1 MTSLEAMSRDSA
13 KLLDEKLALA
23 REVSNIR
30 PEIERLR
37 AQEVANASI
46 LSEKL
51 SLQRELQTIQIEL
64 ENEKRALQKALSKDD
79 DRSTRETKLESELEG
94 YRLDLAKQKGLREK
108 LERES
113 NKLKGQLE
121 LHNTSNESKLEEYR
135 TKLKSA
141 KEQIKKTR
149 AELDE
154 ARKANERLSQQGQKF
169 PAAGRGK
176 RSFAHVDVD
185 ATIGT
190 PDGFPPKKTA
200 QLLLGERSGFG
211 LTPFLKQSTK
221 LLIETPPDKGHEDAE
236 PEEVADTVPSRD
248 NIAPTKAKKVN
259 TAQTNAG
266 PRRKPIKANKS
277 IEQKKVDLLEDVEE
291 EDEIPA
297 VEPEPVIQ
305 EEVQAKD
312 PVPKKKRRMLGA
324 GSGKTLF
331 DDDDNL
337 TGKVD
342 SRGGLDDFK
351 FATMPKKIV
360 LAPKG
365 ATALGAKS
373 KAGGLSGF
381 GAFSPLKKDRKK

>member
-1 MTSLEAMSRDSA
+1 M
-13 KLLDEKLALA
+13 ALA
-23 REVSNIR
+23 REISSIR
-30 PEIERLR
+30 PEIEQLR
-37 AQEVANASI
+37 AQQHANANF

-51 SLQRELQTIQIEL
+51 ALQRELQTIQVEL
-64 ENEKRALQKALSKDD
+64 ENERRNVQKALSRDEG
-79 DRSTRETKLESELEG
+79 RNKLESELDG
-94 YRLDLAKQKGLREK
+94 YRSERVIEKGLREK
-108 LERES
+108 LEREA
-113 NKLKGQLE
+113 NKAKGQLE
-121 LHNTSNESKLEEYR
+121 LHNASNESKLEEYR
-135 TKLKSA
+135 AKLKSA

-154 ARKANERLSQQGQKF
+154 ARKANERLSQIGQKL
-169 PAAGRGK
+169 PPAGRGK
-176 RSFAHVDVD
+176 RSFAHIDAD

-221 LLIETPPDKGHEDAE
+221 LLIETPTGKGGEEYAE
-236 PEEVADTVPSRD
+236 PAEQAEDLAHPHVDVVP
-248 NIAPTKAKKVN
+248 AKVKKVN
-259 TAQTNAG
+259 KTQTSAAG
-266 PRRKPIKANKS
+266 TKRKQTKTNKAV
-277 IEQKKVDLLEDVEE
+277 EQQKKVDLLEDVNE
-291 EDEIPA
+291 EDEMLDAPA
-297 VEPEPVIQ
+297 DEPEIVTQ
-305 EEVQAKD
+305 EEIQTKD
-312 PVPKKKRRMLGA
+312 PVPKKKRRMLGT

-331 DDDDNL
+331 DDDNTP

-360 LAPKG
+360 LAPKA

-373 KAGGLSGF
+373 KAGGALSGF

>member
-1 MTSLEAMSRDSA
+1 MNSLQALSRQSA
-13 KLLDEKLALA
+13 KLLDEKLALE
-23 REVSNIR
+23 REVKSIR
-30 PEIERLR
+30 PEIEHLR
-37 AQEVANASI
+37 AQQHTNANI

-51 SLQRELQTIQIEL
+51 ALQRELQTIHVEL
-64 ENEKRALQKALSKDD
+64 ENEKRAVQKALSRDEG
-79 DRSTRETKLESELEG
+79 RSTIETKLEAELDGYRSELVKE
-94 YRLDLAKQKGLREK
+94 KGLREK

-113 NKLKGQLE
+113 NKAKGQLE
-121 LHNTSNESKLEEYR
+121 LHNASNESKLEEYR
-135 TKLKSA
+135 AKLKSA

-154 ARKANERLSQQGQKF
+154 ARKANERLSQLGPKLP
-169 PAAGRGK
+169 PASRGK
-176 RSFAHVDVD
+176 RSFAHIDAD

-221 LLIETPPDKGHEDAE
+221 PVIETPPDKGEADAE
-236 PEEVADTVPSRD
+236 PGEDDEQARPHVEIIR
-248 NIAPTKAKKVN
+248 TKAKKVS
-259 TAQTNAG
+259 AA
-266 PRRKPIKANKS
+266 PRRKPTKTSKAV
-277 IEQKKVDLLEDVEE
+277 EQKKVDQLEDVEE
-291 EDEIPA
+291 EDERVDVPTNEPA
-297 VEPEPVIQ
+297 SITQ
-305 EEVQAKD
+305 EEIQVKD

-365 ATALGAKS
+365 GTALGAKS
-373 KAGGLSGF
+373 KAGPLSGF